1 MCTRQAGTLSTSFAV
16 GTTVTKQ
23 MMHARVMNTIV
34 LPEGEL
40 VTEIEADRPTISALK
55 GLGINL
61 AAFLWDTLY
70 VL

>member
-1 MCTRQAGTLSTSFAV
+1 
-16 GTTVTKQ
+16 
-23 MMHARVMNTIV
+23 MNTIV